1 MCISA
6 TVLAAAAVGI
16 AGAGTV
22 ATIDNANYQ
31 AKMTEF
37 QLEEQRDAVR
47 SQREAMRIQGM
58 EAELGR
64 IREFEAMRA
73 QNLAALASSGVGQNN
88 SYLQGVEKAEERALR
103 FDLTNIRLGM
113 AGEDNRLMNQMRSTR
128 YASTI
133 NRANRN
139 SAVVGS
145 LFNFA
150 SQAVGAASLYKTYST
165 PQSPSGSGGGFASFE
180 MQNQGAGNFGRM
192 NG

>member
-6 TVLAAAAVGI
+6 TVLAAASVGI
-16 AGAGTV
+16 AAAGTI

-37 QLEEQRDAVR
+37 QLEEQRDAIR
-47 SQREAMRIQGM
+47 SQREAMRLQGM

-64 IREFEAMRA
+64 IREFEEMRA
-73 QNLAALASSGVGQNN
+73 RNLAALASSGVGQNN
-88 SYLQGVEKAEERALR
+88 SYLQGIEKAEERALR

-113 AGEDNRLMNQMRSTR
+113 AGEDNRLMNQIRSSR

-133 NRANRN
+133 NRANRD

-150 SQAVGAASLYKTYST
+150 SQAVGAGSTYMNYRT
-165 PQSPSGSGGGFASFE
+165 PQAPSGTGGGYTQ
-180 MQNQGAGNFGRM
+180 MPLNNQGIQAGGAY
-192 NG
+192 G

>member
-6 TVLAAAAVGI
+6 TVLAAASIGI
-16 AGAGTV
+16 AAAGTV

-31 AKMTEF
+31 AKMAEF
-37 QLEEQRDAVR
+37 QLEEQRDAIR
-47 SQREAMRIQGM
+47 SQREAMRLQGM
-58 EAELGR
+58 EGEIAR
-64 IREFEAMRA
+64 IREFEEMRA
-73 QNLAALASSGVGQNN
+73 RNLAALASSGVGQNN
-88 SYLQGVEKAEERALR
+88 SYLQGIEKAEERALR

-113 AGEDNRLMNQMRSTR
+113 AGEDNRLMNQARSTR

-150 SQAVGAASLYKTYST
+150 SQAVGAASLYGTYKTPSA
-165 PQSPSGSGGGFASFE
+165 PSGTGGGYTQ
-180 MQNQGAGNFGRM
+180 MPLGNQGIHAGGAY
-192 NG
+192 G